1 MITKLILTGSLIWF
15 IPLMYYMNVNETKFK
30 KNIVI
35 GVTLPYEAREDE
47 DVRQCLARF
56 KKEER
61 LVCILLALLSLS
73 VLVVE
78 DFTAYFTIWL
88 IWIDLVCVVPEIP
101 YVMCNGRL
109 KKIKQERGWHS
120 GMPRVAKVN
129 ISQLPQQKILS
140 PWLFVPAILISI
152 IPLFFDE
159 SLAAPTIMMTIMTAA
174 SWAGYRYLYRYK
186 TEMVDENVDLTNALT
201 SIRRQN
207 WGRLWLVTGYSCALY
222 SIAMWISMMHFYAG
236 MALFVIIT
244 IILCAVVF
252 KVEFGMRKQQEQ
264 LTKDSGHT
272 WYVDDDDKWIG
283 GILYY
288 NPDDSRLLIN
298 ARIGTN
304 SSFNIAHPAG
314 KIIVALT
321 VLLLAGLPFTGI
333 FLEQMGKQEIVLPIE
348 DDTFTAKAGTSDYTI
363 PTQDIR
369 EVTILDELPEGFHRK
384 IGTGM
389 ENLSKGTFGSDAYER
404 MKVILDPTVSPY
416 LLIETNAG
424 EYYLFGTHEGEGID
438 TLYHKLQ
445 NR

>member
-1 MITKLILTGSLIWF
+1 MITKLILTASMIWL

-35 GVTLPYEAREDE
+35 GVTLPYEAREDT

-61 LVCILLALLSLS
+61 ITCFILFLIAFS
-73 VLVVE
+73 VFIVQ

-101 YVMCNGRL
+101 YVMCNSRL
-109 KKIKQERGWHS
+109 KKIKQEKGWHS

-129 ISQLPQQKILS
+129 ISHLSEEKVLS
-140 PWLFVPAILISI
+140 PWVFVPAILISI

-159 SLAAPTIMMTIMTAA
+159 SLFAPTIVMTLMTAA

-186 TEMVDENVDLTNALT
+186 SEMVDENVDLTNALT
-201 SIRRQN
+201 SIRRKN
-207 WGRLWLVTGYSCALY
+207 WGKLWLITGYSCALY
-222 SIAMWISMMHFYAG
+222 SVSMWISMTHFALG
-236 MALFVIIT
+236 MILFAVIT
-244 IILCAVVF
+244 IALCVLVF
-252 KVEFGMRKQQEQ
+252 RIELGVRHQQEQ

-304 SSFNIAHPAG
+304 SSFNLAHPAG
-314 KIIVALT
+314 KVIGVLT
-321 VLLLAGLPFTGI
+321 VLLLAALPFAGI
-333 FLEQMGKQEIVLPIE
+333 FLEQMGKQEIVISMT
-348 DDTFTAKAGTSDYTI
+348 DTAVTAEAGMSDYTI
-363 PTQDIR
+363 NTEDIE
-369 EVTILDELPEGFHRK
+369 EVSLLSELPEGFHRK
-384 IGTGM
+384 VGTGM
-389 ENLSKGTFGSDAYER
+389 ENLSKGTFGSDEYER
-404 MKVILDPTVSPY
+404 MKVILDPTTGPY
-416 LLIETNAG
+416 LLIETTSG
-424 EYYLFGTHEGEGID
+424 EYYLFGTHDGEGVEQI
-438 TLYHKLQ
+438 YQEIKNH
-445 NR
+445 